1 MAKRSRVALIIETS
15 TSYGRR
21 ILRGIRRYAHT
32 HQSWSIFLEQ
42 RDLSG
47 EPPLWIKTWDG
58 DGIISRIT
66 TKAMVEDAD
75 RLKIPLIDLT
85 DRRETFSTHQVW
97 SDDRAIARLGA
108 EHLIERGFH
117 SFGFCGFSQEI
128 WSNRRRDRFVE
139 AVGQAG
145 SDCRIYESPWFGRDA
160 HPWEEE
166 QKQIM
171 AWLSALPKPAGVMAC
186 NDYRGQHVLDA
197 CGRLDLAVPEEIA
210 VIGVDDEEEL
220 CELCEPPLSSVVPN
234 AEMVGYK
241 AAELLDHLMSGGK
254 ALEPRLEIAPIAVVT
269 RQSTDVLA
277 IDDPEIAAAVRYIR
291 ENACR
296 GAKVEDIL
304 DDVPIS
310 RSILERRF
318 RKYLGHSPQALIRQ
332 TRLKRV
338 KQLLVDTD
346 LTLAKISALA
356 GFRHQEHMCVLFK
369 KEIGDSPGAYRRKV
383 QGANPFIDP
392 ATGLQRR
399 SSDAPSTL

>member
-1 MAKRSRVALIIETS
+1 MAKRSRVALVIETS

-47 EPPLWIKTWDG
+47 EPPPWIKNWDG

-66 TKAMVEDAD
+66 TRGMVEDAR

-85 DRRETFSTHQVW
+85 DRHETLALHQVW
-97 SDDRAIARLGA
+97 SNDGAIARLGA
-108 EHLIERGFH
+108 EHLIERGFRN
-117 SFGFCGFSQEI
+117 FGFCGFSHEI
-128 WSNRRRDRFVE
+128 WAGRRRDAFVE
-139 AVGQAG
+139 AAGRAG
-145 SDCRIYESPWFGRDA
+145 SECRIYESPWFGRDA
-160 HPWEEE
+160 HPWELE

-241 AAELLDHLMSGGK
+241 AAELLDLLMAGGQ
-254 ALEPRLEIAPIAVVT
+254 AVEPRLEIPPIAVVT

-318 RKYLGHSPQALIRQ
+318 RKYLGISPQSLIRQ

-346 LTLAKISALA
+346 LTLAKISTLA

-383 QGANPFIDP
+383 QGTSPFID
-392 ATGLQRR
+392 
-399 SSDAPSTL
+399 S

>member
-47 EPPLWIKTWDG
+47 EPPPWIKSWDG

-66 TKAMVEDAD
+66 TRAMVEDAR

-85 DRRETFSTHQVW
+85 DRHETSAPHQVW
-97 SDDRAIARLGA
+97 SDDGAIAKLGA
-108 EHLIERGFH
+108 DHLLERGFQN
-117 SFGFCGFSQEI
+117 FGFCGFSQEV
-128 WSNRRRDRFVE
+128 WSDRRRDRFVE
-139 AVGQAG
+139 AVGRKG
-145 SDCRIYESPWFGRDA
+145 WECKTYESPWFGRDA
-160 HPWEEE
+160 HPWEQE
-166 QKQIM
+166 QQQIM
-171 AWLSALPKPAGVMAC
+171 AWLRSLPKPAGIMAC
-186 NDYRGQHVLDA
+186 NDYRAQHVLDA

-234 AEMVGYK
+234 AEMVGYQ
-241 AAELLDHLMSGGK
+241 AAELLDRLMSGGDDR
-254 ALEPRLEIAPIAVVT
+254 ESRLEIAPIAVVT

-346 LTLAKISALA
+346 FTLAKISTLA

-383 QGANPFIDP
+383 QGASPVIDSP
-392 ATGLQRR
+392 TRQ
-399 SSDAPSTL
+399 